1 MKNVPVRKVISL
13 NTELLKENRCHG
25 DILFPLGFYTMDY
38 KEPASFLDCHWHDE
52 MEFLYMEYGEAL
64 LQIGDRKVKV
74 KSGQA
79 IFIHGGEMHSGRSL
93 QEPWGFSAIVFHPAL
108 LNSNPY
114 DQIQV
119 GYINPLLK
127 SQHALPTHIR
137 GDEAWEKELL
147 HQLKKTFE
155 LAGKKEYTYEML
167 IKSQLYVVFSIL
179 LQHAEPDKEHRYSGR
194 ANQLKA
200 AIQHMQMNYHR
211 PIHIRELSAIV
222 NMSEGHFCRYF
233 KKIVMKTPID
243 YLNDY
248 RIMKA
253 SYQLQNTD
261 RKIIDIALEVGFN
274 NLSYFINRFKKTM
287 GVTPARYRKLEK

>member
-79 IFIHGGEMHSGRSL
+79 VFIHGGEMHRFVIAELGVL
-93 QEPWGFSAIVFHPAL
+93 GVVFTCFT
-108 LNSNPY
+108 NSNPY

-127 SQHALPTHIR
+127 SQHALPTIS
-137 GDEAWEKELL
+137 GDEAWEKE
-147 HQLKKTFE
+147 
-155 LAGKKEYTYEML
+155 Y
-167 IKSQLYVVFSIL
+167 
-179 LQHAEPDKEHRYSGR
+179 
-194 ANQLKA
+194 
-200 AIQHMQMNYHR
+200 
-211 PIHIRELSAIV
+211 
-222 NMSEGHFCRYF
+222 C
-233 KKIVMKTPID
+233 
-243 YLNDY
+243 
-248 RIMKA
+248 
-253 SYQLQNTD
+253 
-261 RKIIDIALEVGFN
+261 
-274 NLSYFINRFKKTM
+274 IN
-287 GVTPARYRKLEK
+287 